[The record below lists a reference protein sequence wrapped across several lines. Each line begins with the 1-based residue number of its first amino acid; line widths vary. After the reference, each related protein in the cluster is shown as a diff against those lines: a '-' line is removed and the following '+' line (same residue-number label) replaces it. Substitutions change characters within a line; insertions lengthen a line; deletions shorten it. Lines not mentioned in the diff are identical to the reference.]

1 MSDHVQQAFGDLIVR
16 IERGLCI
23 GSGNCMK
30 VAGQAFEFG
39 DEAIVTFKD
48 PAEPI
53 DRAELIEACQV
64 CPVDA
69 LMVLS
74 AKGEQIVP

>member
-1 MSDHVQQAFGDLIVR
+1 MGERRASSGLHAHTVPTPRACTGMGRRRSD
-16 IERGLCI
+16 
-23 GSGNCMK
+23 
-30 VAGQAFEFG
+30 VAAGCRMR
-39 DEAIVTFKD
+39 T
-48 PAEPI
+48 AEPI

-74 AKGEQIVP
+74 AGGEQIVP